1 MPSTDT
7 ASIRFIRY
15 KTKTEFLKNT
25 NNAELVRPG
34 DYILIEDQRQIYN
47 RGVYYGASAT
57 DISTIQKNIEDLQK
71 SKFKLESTESENSPI
86 TITIKNLTDP
96 NFDKHTISADIELSD
111 DPNNLLKVATKNVK
125 TIVNGEEQTVTKPVL
140 TANLKWIERD

>member
-1 MPSTDT
+1 MPSTDAAT
-7 ASIRFIRY
+7 IRFIRY
-15 KTKTEFLKNT
+15 KTKKEFLANT
-25 NNAELVRPG
+25 GNAELVRPG

-86 TITIKNLTDP
+86 TISIKNLKDP
-96 NFDKHTISADIELSD
+96 NFDKHTIFADIALSD

-125 TIVNGEEQTVTKPVL
+125 TIVNGEQQTVTKPVL

>member
-7 ASIRFIRY
+7 SIRFIRY
-15 KTKTEFLKNT
+15 KTKAEFLKNT
-25 NNAELVRPG
+25 NNAELVRLG

-86 TITIKNLTDP
+86 TITIKNLKDP
-96 NFDKHTISADIELSD
+96 NFDKHTISADIALSD